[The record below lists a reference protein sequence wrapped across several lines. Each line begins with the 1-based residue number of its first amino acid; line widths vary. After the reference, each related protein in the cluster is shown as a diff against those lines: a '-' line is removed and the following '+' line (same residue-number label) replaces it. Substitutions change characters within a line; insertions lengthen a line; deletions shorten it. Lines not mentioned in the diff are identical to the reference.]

1 VPDQKGQGEPDLAGA
16 AETITQL
23 VVEVLAGVRPAHQLS
38 RRATPSVCAGL
49 GLPALRRPAHSGQR
63 PARTD
68 RWPSGRP
75 RVVSWRVQEPVPGV
89 AEVSAVVLMG
99 GRFHAIALR
108 LEPFR
113 GRWLCSAIETTISP
127 A

>member
-1 VPDQKGQGEPDLAGA
+1 M
-16 AETITQL
+16 
-23 VVEVLAGVRPAHQLS
+23 
-38 RRATPSVCAGL
+38 
-49 GLPALRRPAHSGQR
+49 
-63 PARTD
+63 
-68 RWPSGRP
+68 
-75 RVVSWRVQEPVPGV
+75 VSWRVQEPVPGV

>member
-16 AETITQL
+16 AEMITQL

-49 GLPALRRPAHSGQR
+49 GVPVLRRPAHPGTR
-63 PARTD
+63 PTRTG
-68 RWPSGRP
+68 RWPSARP
-75 RVVSWRVQEPVPGV
+75 RVVSWRAQEPIAGV
-89 AEVSAVVLMG
+89 AEVSAVVLID

-113 GRWLCSAIETTISP
+113 GRWLCSAIETTIP
-127 A
+127 TA